1 MVIKFDFFQET
12 FYRSVLY
19 QICKSSQLE
28 PRRYMRAACRK
39 VLLPSSGWMNGYG
52 YRWMLKWWG
61 RQEGVNVRRSEDM
74 GAITATEGGRGD
86 MTWSWA
92 NRPVQLCK
100 GENKQVLSA
109 LSCPLLWLDKLPQTF
124 LCNWHI
130 YFQPI
135 LSHPPGPSQSPWSWR
150 SYIPDKHQN

>member
-1 MVIKFDFFQET
+1 MWQLGFQV
-12 FYRSVLY
+12 FMAVFVHVMDVYKLQCSLLVLM
-19 QICKSSQLE
+19 S
-28 PRRYMRAACRK
+28 CRK

-61 RQEGVNVRRSEDM
+61 RRKGVNVRRSENM
-74 GAITATEGGRGD
+74 WAITATEGGRGD

-150 SYIPDKHQN
+150 LYIPDKHQN

>member
-1 MVIKFDFFQET
+1 MWQIGFQV
-12 FYRSVLY
+12 FMAVVVHVMDIYKLQCSLLVLM
-19 QICKSSQLE
+19 S
-28 PRRYMRAACRK
+28 CRN

-61 RQEGVNVRRSEDM
+61 RWKGVNVRRFEDM
-74 GAITATEGGRGD
+74 WAITATEGGRGD
-86 MTWSWA
+86 TTWSWA
-92 NRPVQLCK
+92 TRLVQLWK
-100 GENKQVLSA
+100 GENKQVPSA

-150 SYIPDKHQN
+150 SYIPAKHQN